1 MEDLTMELTVM
12 NKRRYDELIGK
23 ITNLETEIAIAHT
36 QLRAIE
42 SNNNQLAEIAFD
54 ESRFTQQL
62 LDKVDDVA
70 REAAK
75 DAIDVDDIVNQ
86 VQDNIDIMEDVE
98 RTVNRMDL
106 VGEDKVNE
114 MIGDYIRDN
123 NILDGDEVEGVVGD
137 YLSNN
142 EYLERSDAESMI
154 EEAVTDLKETIMLEI
169 LQLIA
174 NKLTGKDTHHDNND
188 RDRSLHLSG
197 TVEASEARSYNAT
210 SA

>member
-1 MEDLTMELTVM
+1 MELTVM

-42 SNNNQLAEIAFD
+42 SNNNQLADIAFD

-142 EYLERSDAESMI
+142 EYLERSDVESMI
-154 EEAVTDLKETIMLEI
+154 EEAVTDFKETIADLKETIMLEI

-174 NKLTGKDTHHDNND
+174 NKLTGKDKQEEVFMPITNGANHQQHI
-188 RDRSLHLSG
+188 
-197 TVEASEARSYNAT
+197 V
-210 SA
+210 

>member
-1 MEDLTMELTVM
+1 MELTVM

-142 EYLERSDAESMI
+142 EYLERSDAENMI
-154 EEAVTDLKETIMLEI
+154 EEAVTDFKETIADLKETIVLEV

-174 NKLTGKDTHHDNND
+174 NKLTGKDKQEEVFMPVTNGANHQQHI
-188 RDRSLHLSG
+188 
-197 TVEASEARSYNAT
+197 V
-210 SA
+210 

>member
-1 MEDLTMELTVM
+1 MELTVM

-36 QLRAIE
+36 QLKAIE
-42 SNNNQLAEIAFD
+42 SNSNQLAEIAFD

-114 MIGDYIRDN
+114 MISDYIRDN

-142 EYLERSDAESMI
+142 EYLERSDVESMI

>member
-36 QLRAIE
+36 QLKAIE
-42 SNNNQLAEIAFD
+42 SNSNQLAEIAFD
-54 ESRFTQQL
+54 ENRFTQQL

-174 NKLTGKDTHHDNND
+174 NKLTGKDKQEEVFMPITNGANHQQHI
-188 RDRSLHLSG
+188 
-197 TVEASEARSYNAT
+197 V
-210 SA
+210 

>member
-1 MEDLTMELTVM
+1 MELTVM

-36 QLRAIE
+36 QLKAIE

-75 DAIDVDDIVNQ
+75 DAI
-86 VQDNIDIMEDVE
+86 
-98 RTVNRMDL
+98 
-106 VGEDKVNE
+106 
-114 MIGDYIRDN
+114 
-123 NILDGDEVEGVVGD
+123 
-137 YLSNN
+137 
-142 EYLERSDAESMI
+142 

-174 NKLTGKDTHHDNND
+174 NKLTGKDKQEEVFMPITNGANHQQHI
-188 RDRSLHLSG
+188 
-197 TVEASEARSYNAT
+197 V
-210 SA
+210 